1 MIRTAVMML
10 LLELRYLAPGKILY
24 LSNQDINLAS
34 AQLPFLTTLWQHEL
48 LDENLTNNAYF
59 SWHKNHSFITKSDKP
74 ENDALLLKGAFS
86 LQHANGVFVE
96 LDTGGICC
104 NADFSS
110 FGAAL
115 DIGYRF

>member
-1 MIRTAVMML
+1 MNYWM
-10 LLELRYLAPGKILY
+10 
-24 LSNQDINLAS
+24 NN
-34 AQLPFLTTLWQHEL
+34 LTT
-48 LDENLTNNAYF
+48 DAYF
-59 SWHKNHSFITKSDKP
+59 SGHENYSFINKSGKT
-74 ENDALLLKGAFS
+74 ENDALLLKGSFS

-96 LDTGGICC
+96 LETGGICC